1 MIVEKVTKQY
11 YFSTVEIKDYN
22 VMINGRNF
30 FDQPTKSD
38 LTLERLQLVR
48 VMIAQ
53 LDVY

>member
-30 FDQPTKSD
+30 FDQPIKNDFKTYDNITESGQGD
-38 LTLERLQLVR
+38 EYTT
-48 VMIAQ
+48 
-53 LDVY
+53 